1 MTKTLLCI
9 HDDHTKLPTCHIVA
23 INSRSSIMS
32 IRTCSLEAFFDRC
45 RHGDVAVLTSQLGGA
60 HAGSVN
66 QGRVGACSHQM
77 FGHLG
82 IATYGAQVKDAG
94 SVVADAVRVSPV
106 PKQHDRNVEVICLDC
121 QQ

>member
-1 MTKTLLCI
+1 MMITQSSQHVILWQLI
-9 HDDHTKLPTCHIVA
+9 HAAAL
-23 INSRSSIMS
+23 S